1 MALERWQA
9 TELKDYLQARLSE
22 VGIHVNPIEEA
33 AVELMIQ
40 SAHGSPRNLNTLLQ
54 RSMENAAMEQRR
66 EVLSEDLHAAL
77 DTLPWMT
84 RPMP

>member
-1 MALERWQA
+1 M
-9 TELKDYLQARLSE
+9 KNYLQARLSE
-22 VGIHVNPIEEA
+22 VGIHVNPFDEA
-33 AVELMIQ
+33 AVQLMIQ

-54 RSMENAAMEQRR
+54 RTMENAAMEQRG
-66 EVLSEDLHAAL
+66 EVLSEDIHAAL